1 MRLSVILLAV
11 SALALLEN
19 GSALSASVDVDEGT
33 MVSKMAPA
41 EAELLR
47 VGLSNGDKKRFLRN
61 HDDEERLAGAN
72 MFNIKKLEEALNNAG
87 YANTL
92 FQRWKRHGVDEA
104 KVSRKFKDMG
114 ISTDTNAQELAQS
127 YRTWLSTHAANID
140 PKLFDKAMI
149 YGTLEDVTRAK
160 ELFGKWKS
168 YGLECDN
175 VFKKFQTVGVRND
188 NDLYKVYLNYVAWLN
203 THYPFKETKLTST
216 QDFLFH
222 PPRIK
227 RAKSD
232 SAFAE
237 ILFAKWNDSGL
248 GELPVY
254 NRLWKMGL
262 GIDNAIYD
270 MYKNYVFWLDKHFP
284 LPAIATT

>member
-1 MRLSVILLAV
+1 
-11 SALALLEN
+11 
-19 GSALSASVDVDEGT
+19 
-33 MVSKMAPA
+33 
-41 EAELLR
+41 
-47 VGLSNGDKKRFLRN
+47 
-61 HDDEERLAGAN
+61 
-72 MFNIKKLEEALNNAG
+72 
-87 YANTL
+87 
-92 FQRWKRHGVDEA
+92 
-104 KVSRKFKDMG
+104 
-114 ISTDTNAQELAQS
+114 
-127 YRTWLSTHAANID
+127 
-140 PKLFDKAMI
+140 MI